1 MEKILKIIFLI
12 AFVIVAVAFAF
23 FTINE
28 KLKTDDTYP
37 VITAENDMLMLSVNS
52 SQKDMLKGIT
62 AYDEKDGDL
71 TDKVIV
77 ETVSK
82 FIQPGIC
89 EVTYAVC
96 DSDKH
101 VSSLTSKIKY
111 IDYTKPKF
119 SMNRSLCY
127 SVNEKIKISSVFTAK
142 DVIDGDVTREIKIT
156 SDDYKSGSQGEYRI
170 NVKLTNSKD
179 DTVSM
184 DLPLFVE
191 QIDQNAPK
199 ITLKRYLI
207 YVDKGTKINPEDYI
221 KSAKDTNGKDLIKS
235 VEIESGLNTSE
246 NGVYTVHYYLKDSQS
261 RKTHTMLTVVVGE
274 Q

>member
-1 MEKILKIIFLI
+1 MDRVLKIIFLI
-12 AFVIVAVAFAF
+12 VFVIVGLAFAF
-23 FTINE
+23 FRVNE
-28 KLKTDDTYP
+28 ELKTDDTYP
-37 VITAENDMLMLSVNS
+37 VIKTQNDMLTLSVNS
-52 SQKDMLKGIT
+52 SQVDMLKGVT

-89 EVTYAVC
+89 KVTYAVC
-96 DSDKH
+96 DADNH

-111 IDYTKPKF
+111 TDYTKPKF

-127 SVNEKIKISSVFTAK
+127 SVNDNIKIASVFSAK
-142 DVIDGDVTREIKIT
+142 DVLDGDVTREIKIT
-156 SDDYKSGSQGEYRI
+156 SDDYKSGTPGEYSI

-184 DLPLFVE
+184 DLPLYVE
-191 QIDQNAPK
+191 QIDQYAPK
-199 ITLKRYLI
+199 ITLKNYLI
-207 YVDKGTKINPEDYI
+207 YVDKGAKVNPASYI
-221 KSAKDTNGKDLIKS
+221 KSAVDSKGKNLIKS

-246 NGVYTVHYYLKDSQS
+246 SGVYSVHYYIKDSQS
-261 RKTHTMLTVVVGE
+261 RKAHTILTVVVGE